1 MTVSPWII
9 SRVIGVV
16 LAGFLFI
23 HYLGMPYGL
32 IAAVATALLFLPA

>member
-1 MTVSPWII
+1 MTLSPWII
-9 SRVIGVV
+9 SRCIGVA
-16 LAGFLFI
+16 LAAFLWI